1 MTRLVTGPVPRPEI
15 FRFAAVVLA
24 LAVSRA
30 GADPLR
36 LRADALATTQSPAG
50 LVMLEADAKASATV
64 NAEAVLWTAASPL
77 PGQEAGDV
85 LVMALR
91 ARTADGRASGRIGRF
106 VATLGAL
113 RPVHIDGAAGR
124 VRLPHRFDVEAYA
137 GIPVMPNLAA
147 DRSWDWAAGGRISR
161 RLGDFGSVG
170 VAMLEQRD
178 AGKLATREVGADAGF
193 AIDKKDDVGARFAYD
208 LANPGIA
215 DVGGSVIRRDG
226 KLRGELYG
234 GYRAASHL
242 LPATS
247 LFTVLGDTPS
257 SRAGVMVSGR
267 VAPRLEIGGDMGL
280 RAAAKSAVMGENIG
294 GELAPALA
302 LRARLGLDDRF
313 ASALSGELRRDGLG
327 DDQWSGARAAA
338 RIGLP
343 YSLTAATELEIVV
356 PDVDRGRGKVW
367 PWALAALA
375 WDRGPWHAAAA
386 VEASASAEYRHRVDA
401 LFTLGRQWGVP

>member
-1 MTRLVTGPVPRPEI
+1 LK
-15 FRFAAVVLA
+15 RFAAVALA
-24 LAVSRA
+24 LAASRVS
-30 GADPLR
+30 ADPLR

-50 LVMLEADAKASATV
+50 LVMLEADAKASATI

-85 LVMALR
+85 LVMAVR
-91 ARTADGRASGRIGRF
+91 ARTRDGRASGRIGRF

-113 RPVHIDGAAGR
+113 RPVHLDGAAGR

-137 GIPVMPNLAA
+137 GVPVMPGLAT
-147 DRSWDWAAGGRISR
+147 DRAWDWAAGGRVSR

-178 AGKLATREVGADAGF
+178 AGKLATREVGVDAGLQL
-193 AIDKKDDVGARFAYD
+193 DKHDDLGARFAYD

-257 SRAGVMVSGR
+257 SRAGGILSGR
-267 VAPRLEIGGDMGL
+267 VAPRLEVGGDMGV
-280 RAAAKSAVMGENIG
+280 RGAG
-294 GELAPALA
+294 GDIAPALA
-302 LRARLGLDDRF
+302 LRTRLALDDKF
-313 ASALSGELRRDGLG
+313 ASAISGELRRDGLG
-327 DDQWSGARAAA
+327 EDKWSGARVAA
-338 RIGLP
+338 RIALP
-343 YSLTAATELEIVV
+343 YSFTAASEVEVVV
-356 PDVDRGRGKVW
+356 PDVDRGRGRVW

-375 WDRGPWHAAAA
+375 WDHGPWHAAAA
-386 VEASASAEYRHRVDA
+386 VEASASAEYRRRIDA
-401 LFTLGRQWGVP
+401 LFTLGRQWGAP